1 MKKVLFWSA
10 AVLAAS
16 MSALSAKIY
25 FTGTCDKDALSYKCG
40 EPMVFSVS
48 LKEDGK
54 ALDGKKV
61 RYIRSG
67 DDGVVDEGTFVSD
80 ANKPFVY
87 KTSIDK
93 AGYVRLRMILLD
105 DKGMPVKDADKYEGG
120 ACADFD
126 KLEQATPEPKDFDK
140 YWKARKRA
148 LKKVPMEAKLTPFP
162 CPQWPNVEFY
172 TFEITSLGDPVKG
185 YLCIPKGAKEKS
197 LPAAAVFGGYGV
209 YDMHHWPVGGQITI
223 FVSAHSIEMG
233 REKAFY
239 DDLDKGALKGFGF
252 EKELAKPQDS
262 YFDKMLL
269 RDLRALEYIRTRPE
283 WNGKDLSVSGGSMG
297 GFQAVAMAA
306 LDKKVTDCRSGIT
319 WMCDISGNDHGRLN
333 GWRPKYLP
341 ARGYFDSVNFAKRI
355 KCPVRI
361 DAGLGDYVCPPS
373 GVSILYNN
381 ITAPKQITF
390 TQGRTHTYKPAESP
404 ATYVRSNGIEK

>member
-93 AGYVRLRMILLD
+93 AGFVRLRMILLD

-126 KLEQATPEPKDFDK
+126 KLEQATPEPKDFD
-140 YWKARKRA
+140 
-148 LKKVPMEAKLTPFP
+148 
-162 CPQWPNVEFY
+162 
-172 TFEITSLGDPVKG
+172 
-185 YLCIPKGAKEKS
+185 
-197 LPAAAVFGGYGV
+197 
-209 YDMHHWPVGGQITI
+209 
-223 FVSAHSIEMG
+223 
-233 REKAFY
+233 
-239 DDLDKGALKGFGF
+239 
-252 EKELAKPQDS
+252 
-262 YFDKMLL
+262 
-269 RDLRALEYIRTRPE
+269 
-283 WNGKDLSVSGGSMG
+283 
-297 GFQAVAMAA
+297 
-306 LDKKVTDCRSGIT
+306 
-319 WMCDISGNDHGRLN
+319 
-333 GWRPKYLP
+333 
-341 ARGYFDSVNFAKRI
+341 
-355 KCPVRI
+355 
-361 DAGLGDYVCPPS
+361 
-373 GVSILYNN
+373 
-381 ITAPKQITF
+381 
-390 TQGRTHTYKPAESP
+390 
-404 ATYVRSNGIEK
+404 